1 MNVREMVRKL
11 GGGEFDSLKDS
22 DIDWWDEF
30 VSPMVSKKQFGELY
44 NHAKALLICHK
55 MSLAGI
61 GDSSLGELC
70 KVKNG
75 FTASSVS
82 DGGSS
87 ISFANIGA
95 GNLSMNAEL
104 VMTVYGTQY
113 LQIMKMC
120 IVPARI
126 SGEDDFHGQL

>member
-1 MNVREMVRKL
+1 MTVSEMVRKL
-11 GGGEFDSLKDS
+11 GAGEFDNIS
-22 DIDWWDEF
+22 DEELEWWDEF
-30 VSPMVSKKQFGELY
+30 VPPMVSAKQFGRLY

-55 MSLAGI
+55 LSLAGL
-61 GDSSLGELC
+61 GDSSLGDIG
-70 KVKNG
+70 KVKNS

-87 ISFANIGA
+87 ISFAGSGA
-95 GNLSMNAEL
+95 GNLALNAEYG
-104 VMTVYGTQY
+104 MTVYGAQF

-126 SGEDDFHGQL
+126 SGEDDLNGRI